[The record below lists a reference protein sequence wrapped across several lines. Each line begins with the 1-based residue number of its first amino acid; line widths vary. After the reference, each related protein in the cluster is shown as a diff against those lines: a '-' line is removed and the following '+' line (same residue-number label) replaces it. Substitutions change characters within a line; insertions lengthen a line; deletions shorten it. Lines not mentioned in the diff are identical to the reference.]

1 MNILR
6 VSAPPREAIVGSTG
20 SDQNSISARVK
31 LLAID
36 HGTKRM
42 GIAGSDALGMMA
54 HPLECIPAEPFEDF
68 LKRLKVILAERETEQ
83 IVVGMPRNMDGSFG
97 PQALLVQD
105 FVAALKKSVTVPVV
119 TWDERL
125 TSAAAE
131 ERLRE
136 AGVNARDAKKK
147 VDASA
152 AAIFLQDYLDS
163 FSG

>member
-1 MNILR
+1 
-6 VSAPPREAIVGSTG
+6 
-20 SDQNSISARVK
+20 
-31 LLAID
+31 
-36 HGTKRM
+36 M
-42 GIAGSDALGMMA
+42 GIAGSDALGMLA

-68 LKRLKVILAERETEQ
+68 VKRLKDILAERETEQ
-83 IVVGMPRNMDGSFG
+83 IVVGMPCNMDGSFG

-105 FVAALKKSVTVPVV
+105 FVAMLKKSVAVPVV

-125 TSAAAE
+125 TSVAAR

-152 AAIFLQDYLDS
+152 AAILLQDHLDS
-163 FSG
+163 FAG

>member
-1 MNILR
+1 MND
-6 VSAPPREAIVGSTG
+6 STG
-20 SDQNSISARVK
+20 SDQNFISVRVK

-68 LKRLKVILAERETEQ
+68 LRRLKEILAERETEQ
-83 IVVGMPRNMDGSFG
+83 IVVGMQRNMDGSFG

-105 FVAALKKSVTVPVV
+105 FVAVLKKSVTVPEV

-125 TSAAAE
+125 PSAAAE

-163 FSG
+163 FAG

>member
-1 MNILR
+1 MND
-6 VSAPPREAIVGSTG
+6 STG
-20 SDQNSISARVK
+20 SDQNFISVRVK

-68 LKRLKVILAERETEQ
+68 LRRLKEILTERETEQ

-105 FVAALKKSVTVPVV
+105 FVAVLKKSVTVPVV

-163 FSG
+163 FAG

>member
-1 MNILR
+1 M
-6 VSAPPREAIVGSTG
+6 
-20 SDQNSISARVK
+20 K

-42 GIAGSDALGMMA
+42 GIAGSDVLGMMA

-68 LKRLKVILAERETEQ
+68 LRRLKEILAEREAEQ
-83 IVVGMPRNMDGSFG
+83 IVVGMPRNMDGSIG
-97 PQALLVQD
+97 PQAKLVQD
-105 FVAALKKSVTVPVV
+105 FVAVLKKSVTVPVV

-125 TSAAAE
+125 SSAEAE
-131 ERLRE
+131 DRLRD

-152 AAIFLQDYLDS
+152 AAILLQDYMDS
-163 FSG
+163 LAL

>member
-1 MNILR
+1 
-6 VSAPPREAIVGSTG
+6 
-20 SDQNSISARVK
+20 
-31 LLAID
+31 
-36 HGTKRM
+36 M

-54 HPLECIPAEPFEDF
+54 HPLECIPAEPFDNF
-68 LKRLKVILAERETEQ
+68 LQRLREILAERETEQ

-105 FVAALKKSVTVPVV
+105 FVAALNKSVTVPVV

-125 TSAAAE
+125 TSAAAT

-152 AAIFLQDYLDS
+152 AAVFLQDYLDS
-163 FSG
+163 FAG

>member
-1 MNILR
+1 M
-6 VSAPPREAIVGSTG
+6 
-20 SDQNSISARVK
+20 K

-68 LKRLKVILAERETEQ
+68 LRRLKQILGQRETEQ

-105 FVAALKKSVTVPVV
+105 FVATLKKSVAVPVV

-136 AGVNARDAKKK
+136 AGVSARDAKKK

-152 AAIFLQDYLDS
+152 AAILLQDYLDS
-163 FSG
+163 FAG

>member
-1 MNILR
+1 
-6 VSAPPREAIVGSTG
+6 
-20 SDQNSISARVK
+20 
-31 LLAID
+31 
-36 HGTKRM
+36 M

-54 HPLECIPAEPFEDF
+54 HPLECIPAKPFEDF
-68 LKRLKVILAERETEQ
+68 LRRLKEILAERETEQ

-105 FVAALKKSVTVPVV
+105 FVAVLKKSVTVPVV

-163 FSG
+163 FAG

>member
-1 MNILR
+1 M
-6 VSAPPREAIVGSTG
+6 
-20 SDQNSISARVK
+20 K

-68 LKRLKVILAERETEQ
+68 LKRLKEILAERETEQ
-83 IVVGMPRNMDGSFG
+83 IVVGMPRNMDGSIG
-97 PQALLVQD
+97 PQAVLVQD
-105 FVAALKKSVTVPVV
+105 FVAMLKKSVAMPVV
-119 TWDERL
+119 MWDERL

-131 ERLRE
+131 DRLRD
-136 AGVNARDAKKK
+136 AGVTAREARKK

-152 AAIFLQDYLDS
+152 AAILLQDYMDS
-163 FSG
+163 LAL

>member
-1 MNILR
+1 M
-6 VSAPPREAIVGSTG
+6 
-20 SDQNSISARVK
+20 K

-54 HPLECIPAEPFEDF
+54 HPLECIPAGPFEEF
-68 LKRLKVILAERETEQ
+68 LRRLKEILAERETEQ

-105 FVAALKKSVTVPVV
+105 FVAVLKKSVTVPVV

-125 TSAAAE
+125 TSAVAE
-131 ERLRE
+131 ER
-136 AGVNARDAKKK
+136 
-147 VDASA
+147 SA
-152 AAIFLQDYLDS
+152 AWRLCQVS
-163 FSG
+163 RQES